1 MCYKQGWVAIARSR
15 VERCLNKFIN
25 SICTESLRKA
35 APILYEIYI
44 TSSACGS
51 DENLTSSAIKPEVVE
66 VFKEREEKLIRFS
79 QSIIDITSDLLGA
92 FESGDTLDQSFMT
105 KFKSKFDFFR
115 GALPVVNETQPRYK
129 ASAPPPLSIQKEKD
143 DEKTATS
150 SAIPLTSRR
159 QRSTMKKS
167 PSHGGVKSKKRRKM
181 REVDVHSLKFDDI
194 VSDLYSKVHV
204 VENLLIESLTKC
216 EVEVTSDGLLSDAS
230 IELERDKKI
239 ASAVQSAMS
248 ASSLSCTL
256 AHLIVRRDKENQ
268 SVRKRESV
276 ANVLVRH
283 DILGIVKR
291 SRRRASIE
299 RMEPDTSDWV
309 QLIATS
315 MRNEGV
321 VGFIE
326 SLRNFLPHSESFI
339 QDKSTLIHTKASI
352 IRENLENDHDIDAI
366 GDRNSALVFLE
377 ASQCLCES
385 LYRLIVALGSTK
397 IGREYLHSYGSELT
411 SYTTK
416 LLIQLPSDFSMYDK
430 GNHTKSFT
438 EDTLENTGVIEN
450 GILQENST
458 SDSNNGSYTE
468 TERKNGR
475 TSAVD
480 INDINPAISLRLW
493 CILALTVLAAHRSN
507 EAYTSSEHENEIEI
521 GNAENNDN
529 NHENSCISH
538 EKVIN
543 KIENLEEKEK
553 MKENE
558 KIYSTQI
565 SQRDHIQLL
574 IVEDGALEWLNHA
587 FFSLLMEILS
597 AAFKSN
603 SKVLE
608 EAVGT
613 DSMSI
618 GMATLS
624 LDERKYLHNKVPL
637 LTDIGEEHSSSS
649 AKDGVGEERSSSSAK
664 DGNSFSI
671 ISAISDVVP
680 QELFILLEL
689 CLGMLV
695 FAARSPRVQSV
706 MTSTEVFKELSRSL
720 LKTLF
725 RLLLLPQLTQTLADG
740 ILVILNILFQDH
752 IRFRILARELDDIII
767 LGSKIA
773 EGGLKWFTDSGPLGK
788 LILLINSNKTNKLG
802 ISDPGSHSN
811 LRILAESNKY
821 NLKNLGVVGVVDV
834 VTSLGDIALGKVI
847 ETQTQATDNTQL
859 LEFLSR
865 QKGFTGKI
873 NTSIL
878 YRYEDP
884 SRSNYQPSA
893 GSSDL
898 GADDTSNSPSSSR
911 FRSSNENKIF
921 SLQNSVNTESV
932 EAGIHD

>member
-1 MCYKQGWVAIARSR
+1 M
-15 VERCLNKFIN
+15 
-25 SICTESLRKA
+25 RKA
-35 APILYEIYI
+35 APVLYEIYI

-129 ASAPPPLSIQKEKD
+129 ASAPPPLSILQKEKTEYD
-143 DEKTATS
+143 DKTATS

-159 QRSTMKKS
+159 QRSTVKKS
-167 PSHGGVKSKKRRKM
+167 PSHGGAKSKKRRKM
-181 REVDVHSLKFDDI
+181 REIDVHSLKFDDI

-204 VENLLIESLTKC
+204 VENLLIESLGKC
-216 EVEVTSDGLLSDAS
+216 EVTSDGLLQDAS
-230 IELERDKKI
+230 IELEHDKKI
-239 ASAVQSAMS
+239 ACAVQSAMS

-339 QDKSTLIHTKASI
+339 QLKSTSIHTKASV
-352 IRENLENDHDIDAI
+352 IRDNLESDHDIDAI
-366 GDRNSALVFLE
+366 GDRNSALVLLE

-385 LYRLIVALGSTK
+385 LYRLVVALGSTK
-397 IGREYLHSYGSELT
+397 IGREYLHSFGSELT

-430 GNHTKSFT
+430 GNHSKSFT
-438 EDTLENTGVIEN
+438 EDTLENTEVIEN

-468 TERKNGR
+468 RKNGR
-475 TSAVD
+475 TTTTVD

-493 CILALTVLAAHRSN
+493 CILALTVLASHRSN
-507 EAYTSSEHENEIEI
+507 ESNTYSEHENEIQI
-521 GNAENNDN
+521 GNGNVENTDDN
-529 NHENSCISH
+529 NHENRCVSH
-538 EKVIN
+538 EKMIN
-543 KIENLEEKEK
+543 KIENLEENEKEK

-558 KIYSTQI
+558 KSYSNQI

-574 IVEDGALEWLNHA
+574 IVEDGALEWLNHV

-608 EAVGT
+608 QSVGN
-613 DSMSI
+613 DSTSI

-624 LDERKYLHNKVPL
+624 LDSRKYLHNKVPL
-637 LTDIGEEHSSSS
+637 LTDIGEEPSSFSAKNGIGEEPSSSS
-649 AKDGVGEERSSSSAK
+649 AKDGSGEERSSSSAT

-671 ISAISDVVP
+671 ISAVSDAVP
-680 QELFILLEL
+680 QELFVLLEL

-695 FAARSPRVQSV
+695 FAARSPRVQTV
-706 MTSTEVFKELSRSL
+706 MTSTEIFKELSRSL

-752 IRFRILARELDDIII
+752 ISFRILARELDDLII
-767 LGSKIA
+767 LGKKIA
-773 EGGLKWFTDSGPLGK
+773 EGDLKWFADSGPLGK

-821 NLKNLGVVGVVDV
+821 NLKNSGGVGVVDV

-859 LEFLSR
+859 IEFLSR

-884 SRSNYQPSA
+884 SRNNYQPSA

>member
-35 APILYEIYI
+35 APVLYEIYI

-51 DENLTSSAIKPEVVE
+51 DENLISSAIKPEVVE

-143 DEKTATS
+143 DDKTATS

-159 QRSTMKKS
+159 QRSTVKKS

-204 VENLLIESLTKC
+204 VENLLIESLTKF
-216 EVEVTSDGLLSDAS
+216 EDTVTSDGLLQDAS
-230 IELERDKKI
+230 MELERDKKI
-239 ASAVQSAMS
+239 ACAVQSAMS

-339 QDKSTLIHTKASI
+339 QVKSTSIHTKASI

-430 GNHTKSFT
+430 GNHTKYFT

-480 INDINPAISLRLW
+480 VNDINPAISLRLW

-507 EAYTSSEHENEIEI
+507 ESNTYSENENENEDEN
-521 GNAENNDN
+521 GNVVNNDN
-529 NHENSCISH
+529 NHENSCVSH

-543 KIENLEEKEK
+543 KIENPEEKDK
-553 MKENE
+553 IKENE
-558 KIYSTQI
+558 KSYSNQI

-608 EAVGT
+608 ECVGT

-618 GMATLS
+618 GMATLT
-624 LDERKYLHNKVPL
+624 LDARKYLRNKVPL
-637 LTDIGEEHSSSS
+637 LTDIGIGEEPSSSP
-649 AKDGVGEERSSSSAK
+649 AK

-671 ISAISDVVP
+671 ISSIADVVP

-695 FAARSPRVQSV
+695 FAARSPRVQTV
-706 MTSTEVFKELSRSL
+706 MTSTEIFKELSRSL

-752 IRFRILARELDDIII
+752 ISFRILAREIDDLII
-767 LGSKIA
+767 LGKKIA
-773 EGGLKWFTDSGPLGK
+773 EGGLKWFTDPGPLGK

-821 NLKNLGVVGVVDV
+821 NLNNLGGVGVVDV

-859 LEFLSR
+859 LQFLSR

-884 SRSNYQPSA
+884 SKFNYQPSA

>member
-1 MCYKQGWVAIARSR
+1 M
-15 VERCLNKFIN
+15 
-25 SICTESLRKA
+25 RKA
-35 APILYEIYI
+35 APVLYEIYI

-51 DENLTSSAIKPEVVE
+51 DENLTPSSAIKPEVVE

-129 ASAPPPLSIQKEKD
+129 ASAPPPLSIQKEKTEYD
-143 DEKTATS
+143 DKTATS

-159 QRSTMKKS
+159 HRSTVKKS

-181 REVDVHSLKFDDI
+181 REIDVHSLKFDDI

-204 VENLLIESLTKC
+204 VENLLIESLVKC
-216 EVEVTSDGLLSDAS
+216 EVTTDGLLQDAS
-230 IELERDKKI
+230 IELEHDKKI
-239 ASAVQSAMS
+239 ACAVQSAMS

-256 AHLIVRRDKENQ
+256 AHLIVRRDKESQ

-283 DILGIVKR
+283 DILGVVKR

-339 QDKSTLIHTKASI
+339 QLKSTSMHTKASV
-352 IRENLENDHDIDAI
+352 IRENLESDHDIDAI
-366 GDRNSALVFLE
+366 GDRNIAVVLLE

-385 LYRLIVALGSTK
+385 LYRLVVALGSTK
-397 IGREYLHSYGSELT
+397 IGREYLHSFGSELT

-430 GNHTKSFT
+430 QNHSKSFT

-450 GILQENST
+450 GILQENVILQENST

-468 TERKNGR
+468 RKNGR
-475 TSAVD
+475 TTSAVD
-480 INDINPAISLRLW
+480 NNDINPAISLRLW
-493 CILALTVLAAHRSN
+493 CILALTVLASHRSN
-507 EAYTSSEHENEIEI
+507 EVNTYSEHEIEIEI
-521 GNAENNDN
+521 ENGNVENNDN
-529 NHENSCISH
+529 NHENGCVSN

-543 KIENLEEKEK
+543 KIENLEENENEKEK

-558 KIYSTQI
+558 NEKSYSNQT

-574 IVEDGALEWLNHA
+574 IVEDGALEWLNHG

-608 EAVGT
+608 ECVGN
-613 DSMSI
+613 DSTSI

-624 LDERKYLHNKVPL
+624 LDARKYLHDKVPL
-637 LTDIGEEHSSSS
+637 ITDIGIGEEPSSSFAKNNIGEEPSSSS
-649 AKDGVGEERSSSSAK
+649 AN

-680 QELFILLEL
+680 QELFVLLEL

-706 MTSTEVFKELSRSL
+706 MTSTEIFKELSRSL

-752 IRFRILARELDDIII
+752 ISFRVLARELDDIII
-767 LGSKIA
+767 LGKKIN
-773 EGGLKWFTDSGPLGK
+773 EGGLKWFTDSGPLGR
-788 LILLINSNKTNKLG
+788 LLLLINSNKTNKLG

-821 NLKNLGVVGVVDV
+821 NLKNLGGVGVVDV

-884 SRSNYQPSA
+884 SRNNYQPSA